1 MMHIAGHVLE
11 HSVEDTLYLIPF
23 LFVTYLAM
31 EWLEHKA
38 GEKAQGAIKRAGAAG
53 PVLGAVLGVIPQC
66 GFSAAA
72 STLYAGRVITVGTL
86 IAVLLSTSDEMIPI
100 FLASQVP
107 LSTMFAIL
115 GAKVVV
121 GIVAGFALDGVLRA
135 LRRPEEHLRI
145 HELCQRDHCQCN
157 GECQACEED
166 PELAYEAEHD
176 EEHHHDHTGAS
187 IVKSALR
194 HTLHVTVFIFIV
206 TLLLN
211 VVLETVGEDALAQIL
226 GANTVLSVVVSA
238 VVGLIP
244 NCAASVVI
252 AELYVEGVLGAG
264 AMFAGLLV
272 SAGVGLLV
280 LFRANRRPKQNLII
294 VAILLAVGVVAGFV
308 VSIAGIAF

>member
-1 MMHIAGHVLE
+1 MHIAGHVLE
-11 HSVEDTLYLIPF
+11 HSIEDTLYLIPF

-38 GEKAQGAIKRAGAAG
+38 GDKAQNAIKRAGKAG
-53 PVLGAVLGVIPQC
+53 TVIGAVLGVVPQC

-100 FLASQVP
+100 FLAAQVP
-107 LSTMFAIL
+107 LSTMGAIL

-121 GIVAGFALDGVLRA
+121 GIVAGLALDGVLR
-135 LRRPEEHLRI
+135 LLHRPEEHLRI
-145 HELCQRDHCQCN
+145 HEALPARSLPLQRRMSRLRGESRACLRGGKGRGTPSRPCGRFHREERAQAHCPGHGLHFHRHAAFERAARN
-157 GECQACEED
+157 GRRGRAG
-166 PELAYEAEHD
+166 
-176 EEHHHDHTGAS
+176 T
-187 IVKSALR
+187 
-194 HTLHVTVFIFIV
+194 
-206 TLLLN
+206 
-211 VVLETVGEDALAQIL
+211 IL
-226 GANTVLSVVVSA
+226 GSNSALSVVVA
-238 VVGLIP
+238 AIVGLIP

-252 AELYVEGVLGAG
+252 ADLYVEGVLGAG

-294 VAILLAVGVVAGFV
+294 VAILLVVGIVAGAI
-308 VSIAGIAF
+308 VSAAGIVF